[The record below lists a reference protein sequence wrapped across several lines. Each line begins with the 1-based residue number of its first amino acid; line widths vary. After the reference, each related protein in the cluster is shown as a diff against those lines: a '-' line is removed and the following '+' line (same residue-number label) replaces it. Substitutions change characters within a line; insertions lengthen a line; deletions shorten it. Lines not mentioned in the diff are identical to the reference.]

1 MKNAWLQ
8 IKRHWLFNLLT
19 FIISLVVGGLIFVLY
34 FFLRNRAFI
43 DAVNG
48 ASLAAMVVL
57 LSGVLSFLS
66 FLGAFDTFAFGF
78 KQLGSMLF
86 AKDARRDGTYQ
97 DYRDAKI
104 EKRHSSSYNFIFI
117 ILAGLI
123 LLIAVVVL
131 EIIYHVKF

>member
-1 MKNAWLQ
+1 MKNAWIQ

-19 FIISLVVGGLIFVLY
+19 FIISLMVGGLIFVLY

-48 ASLAAMVVL
+48 VSIAAMVVL
-57 LSGVLSFLS
+57 LSGVLSFLA

-78 KQLGSMLF
+78 KQLGSMMF

-97 DYRDAKI
+97 DYRDKKR
-104 EKRHSSSYNFIFI
+104 EKRNSSSYNFIFI

-123 LLIAVVVL
+123 LLIALIVL
-131 EIIYHVKF
+131 EIIYHSKF